1 MTLEVK
7 YVELRFKLRDRGK
20 NTVPMVVKTSAT
32 TPLGASN
39 LLDTAIPLLQ
49 AITKAKVISAT
60 FTWGYTETDPSV
72 DATNGE
78 VEERAAINMA
88 LLLSSSGPGQTPDQT
103 FEIPAPIDAMF
114 VAAFGENYNVVNILN
129 SDLQNWLAL
138 YDAGFGIA
146 GSFTLSDQQ
155 TALDYTDA
163 SLNKGKR
170 VHKGNRKG

>member
-1 MTLEVK
+1 MSLEVK
-7 YVELRFKLRDRGK
+7 YVDFKFRLKDRGG
-20 NTVPMVVKTSAT
+20 NIQPMTVKTSAT

-39 LLDTAIPLLQ
+39 LLDAAIPLLQ
-49 AITKAKVISAT
+49 AITKAKVIGAT
-60 FTWGYTETDPSV
+60 YTWGYHETDPSV

-78 VEERAAINMA
+78 VEERAAITMA
-88 LLLSSSGPGQTPDQT
+88 LVLSGSGPGQTEKAT

-114 VAAFGENYNVVNILN
+114 VASFGENYNIVNMAN
-129 SDLQNWLAL
+129 ADLQAWLAL
-138 YDAGFGIA
+138 YDAGFGVA

-170 VHKGNRKG
+170 VHKGSRHG

>member
-7 YVELRFKLRDRGK
+7 YVDMRFRLKDRGG
-20 NTVPMVVKTSAT
+20 NIAPMTVKTSAT

-39 LLDTAIPLLQ
+39 LLDTAIPLIQ
-49 AITKAKVISAT
+49 AVTKAKVIGAT
-60 FTWGYTETDPSV
+60 FTWGYTETDQSV

-78 VEERAAINMA
+78 VEERAAITMS
-88 LLLSSSGPGQTPDQT
+88 LVLSGSGPGQTPEAT
-103 FEIPAPIDAMF
+103 FEIPAPIDALF
-114 VAAFGENYNVVNILN
+114 VAAFGENYNVVNISN

-155 TALDYTDA
+155 TALDYTDP

-170 VHKGNRKG
+170 VHKGSRKG